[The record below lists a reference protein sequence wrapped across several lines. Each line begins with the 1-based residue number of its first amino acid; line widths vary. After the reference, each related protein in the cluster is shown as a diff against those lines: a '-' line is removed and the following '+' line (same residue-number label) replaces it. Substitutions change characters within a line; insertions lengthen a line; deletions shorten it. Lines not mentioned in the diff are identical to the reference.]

1 MSDANYDIEG
11 MYDEGIDH
19 EIIKG
24 NRDTL
29 LERMN
34 ESGNAYSDEYP
45 YGLMGEAEEEI
56 KLLRKERD
64 EARREVCR
72 LMSMFNAENSVE
84 IAASRSWDCFKKEET
99 Q

>member
-1 MSDANYDIEG
+1 MNDD
-11 MYDEGIDH
+11 
-19 EIIKG
+19 EIIKQ

-64 EARREVCR
+64 EARRESCVWG
-72 LMSMFNAENSVE
+72 
-84 IAASRSWDCFKKEET
+84 SRTERGAHSLARFRGWDCYKEET